1 MWKKALPLF
10 VLIGILL
17 VGCTNKEAIPE
28 NNETP
33 MEDVR
38 DDARQ
43 LEDDFEGQDLDTGT
57 TDDSRDNIDVEIE
70 ENIDKSQVEI
80 IEDFNRKN
88 DVE

>member
-10 VLIGILL
+10 VLTGILL

-43 LEDDFEGQDLDTGT
+43 LEDDVEDRDVDNGT
-57 TDDSRDNIDVEIE
+57 KNDSRDNIDVEIE